1 MTPGISIIVPVYYNA
16 ESLFPLYERISSSI
30 NNQWT
35 FEVIF
40 IDDGSGDNS
49 FNELLKLKSNY
60 PDTIKIIKFSR
71 NFGQVPAIMAGYA
84 HAQGNLIINI
94 SADLQDPPELIP
106 QMVAIS
112 IDNERQIIICTR
124 EEREE
129 GLYRRFTSKLF
140 YNLTKKLA
148 FNNMPEGGFDYALI
162 SKKVKDL
169 IIENHDANPFWQGL
183 ILSTGFKPE
192 FILYKRE
199 KRKFGKSRWTLN
211 KKIKYLIDAIFN
223 YSFMPIRLIT
233 ILGFTISLFS
243 FFYGIIIIILKL
255 IGQITLQGWAPIMVA
270 LLFLSGIQMIMLGII
285 GEYVWRTME
294 QVKKKNLYVIEKAFL
309 DKTIKND

>member
-1 MTPGISIIVPVYYNA
+1 MTPELSIIVPVYYNA
-16 ESLFPLYERISSSI
+16 ESLFPLYERISSYI
-30 NNQWT
+30 NTQMT

-49 FNELLKLKSNY
+49 FNELLRLKSRH

-71 NFGQVPAIMAGYA
+71 NFGQVPAIMAGYVY
-84 HAQGNLIINI
+84 AQGNFIINI

-106 QMVAIS
+106 QMVAAS
-112 IDNERQIIICTR
+112 IKNDSQIIICTR

-129 GLYRRFTSKLF
+129 GIYRRYTSRLF
-140 YNLTKKLA
+140 YNLTKNLSFK
-148 FNNMPEGGFDYALI
+148 NMPKGGFDYALI
-162 SKKVKDL
+162 TKKVKDL

-192 FILYKRE
+192 LIFYKRE
-199 KRKFGKSRWTLN
+199 KRKFGKSRWTLS
-211 KKIKYLIDAIFN
+211 KKIKYLIDAVFN

-233 ILGFTISLFS
+233 ILGFLISLIS
-243 FFYGIIIIILKL
+243 FLYGISIIILK
-255 IGQITLQGWAPIMVA
+255 IMGHIPLQGWAPIMVV
-270 LLFLSGIQMIMLGII
+270 LLFLSGIQMIMLGVI

-294 QVKKKNLYVIEKAFL
+294 QVKKKTLFVI
-309 DKTIKND
+309 DKII